1 MEYTNHG
8 DAVKG
13 YITYDLYFESFD
25 YQEDSVLEQKAFT
38 TVKELFDMMQP
49 HYFEELKEE
58 NNADRI
64 ELHDVTFSAKEDDT
78 EAFITMFDNSGT
90 YRISVNL
97 DASGFNNEYRT
108 VLKDIKEIVDRK
120 L

>member
-1 MEYTNHG
+1 MEYIKHG
-8 DAVKG
+8 DSVKG

-38 TVKELFDMMQP
+38 TAKELFIMMQP
-49 HYFEELKEE
+49 KFIEELKEE
-58 NNADRI
+58 HNADQI
-64 ELHDVTFSAKEDDT
+64 EVHDVTFSAKEDNT
-78 EAFITMFDNSGT
+78 EAFITMFNDSGT

-97 DASGFNNEYRT
+97 DASGFDNEYRT
-108 VLKDIKEIVDRK
+108 ALKDIKDILDKK